1 MLNRE
6 SKRDRD
12 RTNIVLQIMSVALS
26 PLVKQMQTPEFYPHP
41 VREPI
46 QLIQTHASSVF
57 LTGDYVYKLKK
68 SVNFGFLD
76 FSSLDK
82 RQHFLN
88 EELRMNRVI
97 APDIYLEVLPITQTG
112 DRFILEGTGNPVEY
126 VLKMNQFPQETLL
139 LNLFERGKLTEEHIE
154 ELGKVVAHFHS
165 QTISNEYIRSF
176 GEIDKIKSAIDENY
190 ERTKKY
196 IGIAQTQKQYQ
207 ETKKFTDA
215 FLFDQKALFKQR
227 QDNDKIRECHGDLH
241 LKNICFWHDK
251 IQLFDRIE
259 FNESFRFV
267 DVMYDVAFTVMDL
280 DARKKK
286 DFGNL
291 FLNTYIEQTGDWEG
305 LQVLPLYLSRQAYV
319 RAKVNSLL
327 LDDRAISE
335 EDKQSAIKIAADYYR
350 LAWEYTKTS
359 QGQLILMSGL
369 SGSGKSTVARK
380 LAKHINAIHIRSDAV
395 RKHLAGIY
403 VGDRA
408 SEELYTPQM
417 SQKTYARLLELGKML
432 ISQGFSVILDAKYD
446 RQNLREPAINY
457 AQSNNIPLRII
468 YCTATIEVLRDRIS
482 QRTNDIS
489 DATVDLLVRQQAT
502 TEPFSEREQPYVTT
516 INTTDPDWVSQLN

>member
-1 MLNRE
+1 
-6 SKRDRD
+6 
-12 RTNIVLQIMSVALS
+12 MSVALS
-26 PLVKQMQTPEFYPHP
+26 PLIEQMQKPEFYPHP

-46 QLIQTHASSVF
+46 QLMQTHASSV
-57 LTGDYVYKLKK
+57 LITGNYVYKLKK

-97 APDIYLEVLPITQTG
+97 APDIYLEVLPITKTG
-112 DRFILEGTGNPVEY
+112 DNFILGGTGEPVEY
-126 VLKMNQFPQETLL
+126 VLKMNQFPQEALL
-139 LNLFERGKLTEEHIE
+139 LNMFEAGKLTEEHIE
-154 ELGKVVAHFHS
+154 ELGKVVVRFHE

-176 GEIDKIKSAIDENY
+176 GEIEKIKSAIDENY
-190 ERTKKY
+190 DQTEKY
-196 IGIAQTQKQYQ
+196 VGIAQTQKQYD
-207 ETKKFTDA
+207 ETKKFTDT
-215 FLFDQKALFKQR
+215 FLLDKKALFKQR

-280 DARKKK
+280 DARGRK

-291 FLNTYIEQTGDWEG
+291 FLNTYIEGSGDWEG

-319 RAKVNSLL
+319 RAKVTSLL
-327 LDDRAISE
+327 LEDRAISE
-335 EDKQSAIKIAADYYR
+335 EDKQSAIKTATEYYR

-359 QGQLILMSGL
+359 QGRLILMSGL
-369 SGSGKSTVARK
+369 SGSGKSTVARQ
-380 LAKHINAIHIRSDAV
+380 LAKRINAVQIRSDAV
-395 RKHLAGIY
+395 RKHLAGISIS
-403 VGDRA
+403 DRA
-408 SEELYTPQM
+408 SDELYTPQM
-417 SQKTYARLLELGKML
+417 NQKTYDRLLELGKML
-432 ISQGFSVILDAKYD
+432 VSQGFSVILDAKYD
-446 RQNLREPAINY
+446 RQNLREPVITY
-457 AQSNNIPLRII
+457 AQSHHIPLQIL

-489 DATVDLLVRQQAT
+489 DATVDLLVQQQAT
-502 TEPFSEREQPYVTT
+502 AEPFSQSEQAYVTT
-516 INTTDPDWVSQLN
+516 IDTTAPDWISQLNFV